1 MEQKKIVSKL
11 DRKPEWLKVRL
22 HNTKQLNYVKKTLNS
37 LKLHTVCE
45 EANCPNRVECYSSKT
60 ATFMILGNTCTR
72 HCKFCNV
79 GDGSPTS
86 VDPEEP
92 SRVAEAVK
100 ALGLEYAV
108 ITSVTRDDLE
118 DGGASH
124 FKAVIDSIRSLTPKV
139 KIEVLIPDFQG
150 NIDALN
156 IVIDAKPDVINHN
169 VETVPRLYETIRPE
183 AEYNQSLELITRVKD
198 SGSHVMTKSGI
209 MLGLGE
215 SDSEVREVIQDLRK
229 AGCDILTVGQYL
241 PPSEAHAPLVEYIT
255 PEQFKVYEDFAVEL
269 GYHGVASGPRVRS
282 SYNAGHVYD
291 GVNEL

>member
-1 MEQKKIVSKL
+1 MTQ
-11 DRKPEWLKVRL
+11 RKPDWLKVRL
-22 HNTKQLNYVKKTLNS
+22 HNTKELNYVKKTLQS

-45 EANCPNRVECYSSKT
+45 EANCPNRLECYSSRT

-79 GDGSPTS
+79 GDGCPTP

-100 ALGLEYAV
+100 ALNLEYAV
-108 ITSVTRDDLE
+108 ITSVTRDDLD
-118 DGGASH
+118 DGGAAH
-124 FKAVIDSIRSLTPKV
+124 FKAVIEAIRTLTPKV

-150 NIDALN
+150 NEDALGL
-156 IVIDAKPDVINHN
+156 IIEAKPDVINHN
-169 VETVPRLYETIRPE
+169 IETVPRLYENIRPE
-183 AEYNQSLELITRVKD
+183 AKYEQSLELIQRVKN
-198 SGSHVMTKSGI
+198 SSASIMTKSGI

-215 SDSEVREVIQDLRK
+215 NESEVKAVIADLRN

-241 PPSEAHAPLVEYIT
+241 PPSKAHAPLVEYIT
-255 PEQFKVYEDFAVEL
+255 PEKFKEYEILATEL
-269 GYHGVASGPRVRS
+269 GYHGVASGPLVRS

-291 GVNEL
+291 GVEK

>member
-1 MEQKKIVSKL
+1 MEQKKL

-79 GDGSPTS
+79 GDGCPTP
-86 VDPEEP
+86 VDPDEP
-92 SRVAEAVK
+92 NRVAEAVK

-124 FKAVIDSIRSLTPKV
+124 FKAVIEAIRALTPHV
-139 KIEVLIPDFQG
+139 RVEVLIPDFKG
-150 NIDALN
+150 DEEALN
-156 IVIDAKPDVINHN
+156 RVIDAKPDVINHN
-169 VETVPRLYETIRPE
+169 VETVPRLYDTIRPE
-183 AEYNQSLELITRVKD
+183 AEYVQSLELIKRVKT
-198 SGSHVMTKSGI
+198 SGSGIMTKSGI

-215 SDSEVREVIQDLRK
+215 EDYEVREVIEELRNS
-229 AGCDILTVGQYL
+229 GCDILTVGQYL
-241 PPSEAHAPLVEYIT
+241 PPSKAHAPLVEYIT
-255 PEQFKVYEDFAVEL
+255 PEQFKAYEKFAVEL

-291 GVNEL
+291 GVEK